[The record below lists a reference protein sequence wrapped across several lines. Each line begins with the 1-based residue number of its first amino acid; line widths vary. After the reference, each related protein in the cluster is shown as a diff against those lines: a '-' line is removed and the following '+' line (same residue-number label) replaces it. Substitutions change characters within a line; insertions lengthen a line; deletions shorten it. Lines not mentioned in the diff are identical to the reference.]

1 MTSAG
6 SIEGLGRVVVVVPT
20 YNEADNL
27 AWIVGRLRRAQP
39 DVDVL
44 VVDDDSPD
52 GTGRLAD
59 ELAAADPAV
68 QVLHRTAKGGLGAA
82 YLHGFAHALA
92 AGYDVIGEM
101 DADGSHQP
109 EQLHRL
115 LEALRGADL
124 VIGSRWVPGGSVV
137 NWPRSRELLS
147 RGGNL
152 YVRVLLG
159 VGVRDATAGYRL
171 FRRTTLEKIDLDSVR
186 STGYV
191 FQTDLVARTLAAG
204 LTVREVP
211 IEFVERIRGDSKMSG
226 AVAAES
232 LRRITVWGARER
244 AAQVR
249 RRLSRGPGRE
259 PEQGSRP

>member
-1 MTSAG
+1 MIPG
-6 SIEGLGRVVVVVPT
+6 SSDGIDGLGRVVVVVPT

-27 AWIVGRLRRAQP
+27 AWIVGRLRTAQP
-39 DVDVL
+39 AIDVL

-52 GTGRLAD
+52 GTGRIAD

-68 QVLHRTAKGGLGAA
+68 SVVHRTTKAGLGAA
-82 YLHGFAHALA
+82 YLHGFRVALA
-92 AGYDVIGEM
+92 AGYDVVGEM

-109 EQLHRL
+109 EQLDRL
-115 LEALRGADL
+115 LAALVDADL

-137 NWPRSRELLS
+137 NWPLQRELLS

-152 YVRVLLG
+152 YVRMLLG
-159 VGVRDATAGYRL
+159 ISVRDATAGFRL
-171 FRRTTLEKIDLDSVR
+171 FRRATLDKIDLDSVE

-191 FQTDLVARTLAAG
+191 FQTDMVARTLGAG

-211 IEFVERIRGDSKMSG
+211 IEFVERVRGDSKMSG
-226 AVAAES
+226 SVATES
-232 LRRITVWGARER
+232 LKRITAWGLRER

-249 RRLSRGPGRE
+249 RALGGR
-259 PEQGSRP
+259 R